1 MQKMTPLA
9 EIEVLF
15 FKAEKNYN
23 QPIDKYLVD
32 GYPYFDSN
40 KISYN
45 TYNKDFFFRTYKE
58 VVLAAFHWTKKLFG
72 ATLINDVFIKHM
84 EYGRK

>member
-15 FKAEKNYN
+15 FKAEKNYY
-23 QPIDKYLVD
+23 QTIDKYLVD

-40 KISYN
+40 KTSN
-45 TYNKDFFFRTYKE
+45 DTYEKDFFLRTYK
-58 VVLAAFHWTKKLFG
+58 VVVVATFHWTKKLFG
-72 ATLINDVFIKHM
+72 ATSIYDIFIKHM
-84 EYGRK
+84 EFGRK